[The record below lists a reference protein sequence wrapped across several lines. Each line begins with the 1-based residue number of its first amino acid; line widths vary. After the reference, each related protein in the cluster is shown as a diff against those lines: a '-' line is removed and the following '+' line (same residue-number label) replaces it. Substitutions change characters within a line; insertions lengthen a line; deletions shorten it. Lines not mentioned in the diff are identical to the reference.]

1 MIIYGDYGSSSTR
14 RVLTVLRHLDVE
26 FELRVVNL
34 SVGEQKTPEYLAINP
49 NGAVPAMVDG
59 PVILFEASAIM
70 LYIAAQYPSP
80 LLPDGH
86 AYFDTIKW
94 MFWAAEHFRRGHAD
108 LIEER
113 FIKCARQLEEDD
125 RICAHAEAS
134 IHRYAAVLNEHLS
147 NRRFVVG
154 DSPTLADIDLAAPLS
169 HLRRTRAPYDK
180 YPHVAAWHDRLLSE
194 MPAWRQTGELLEQ
207 RLSEMEA
214 RHSKVPTGRRS
225 VEYARQAG

>member
-14 RVLTVLRHLDVE
+14 RVLTVIRHLGVE
-26 FELRVVNL
+26 FELRVVSL
-34 SVGEQKTPEYLAINP
+34 SAGEQKKPEYLTLNP

-70 LYIAAQYPSP
+70 LYIAAQYPSS
-80 LLPDGH
+80 LLPGGR

-94 MFWAAEHFRRGHAD
+94 MFWAAEHFRRGHTD

-113 FIKCARQLEEDD
+113 FIKRAHRLKEDD
-125 RICAHAEAS
+125 HICAHAEAS

-180 YPHVAAWHDRLLSE
+180 YPHVVSWHDRLLSE
-194 MPAWRQTGELLEQ
+194 MPAWRETGELLEQ
-207 RLSEMEA
+207 RLSEMAA
-214 RHSKVPTGRRS
+214 RDSKVPAGGRR
-225 VEYARQAG
+225 VELARQAG